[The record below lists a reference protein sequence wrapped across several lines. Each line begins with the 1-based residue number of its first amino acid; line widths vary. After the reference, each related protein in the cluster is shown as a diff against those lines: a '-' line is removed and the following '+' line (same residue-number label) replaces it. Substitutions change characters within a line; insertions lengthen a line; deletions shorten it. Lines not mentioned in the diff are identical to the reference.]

1 MQMKKYVFI
10 MAAAMTMTA
19 VLTGCGT
26 KQISGD
32 WIFTEAEINGTKVEI
47 PSDTYASFSADIT
60 GKNEYAVY
68 GKAGVNR
75 YNGTA
80 KTEGGTFSAQV
91 GAMTMMG
98 ADTEHSLF
106 ERNFIEILSGAEKAA
121 VSKENTL
128 VLTGGKKD
136 GGSFKAVFSRVTLNS
151 TSWTTRL
158 LNTGNAV
165 VTAAGENPPT
175 ITIGDGKAKGFS
187 GVNSWSCTMQLSEKD
202 RTISFENIASTKMA
216 GPKELMTQEM
226 TFFKLLENVTSYR
239 ISGPEL
245 TLLDGDITL
254 VVLYLAD

>member
-47 PSDTYASFSADIT
+47 PS
-60 GKNEYAVY
+60 AVY

-91 GAMTMMG
+91 DAMTMMG
-98 ADTEHSLF
+98 ADTAHSMF
-106 ERNFIEILSGAEKAA
+106 ERNFLEILSGAEKAA

-165 VTAAGENPPT
+165 VTTAGENPPT

-245 TLLDGDITL
+245 TLLDGDRTL

>member
-1 MQMKKYVFI
+1 

-26 KQISGD
+26 KQICGD
-32 WIFTEAEINGTKVEI
+32 WIFTEAEIKGTKVEI

-91 GAMTMMG
+91 DAMTMMG
-98 ADTEHSLF
+98 ADTAHSMF
-106 ERNFIEILSGAEKAA
+106 ERNFLEILSGAEKAA

-128 VLTGGKKD
+128 
-136 GGSFKAVFSRVTLNS
+136 
-151 TSWTTRL
+151 
-158 LNTGNAV
+158 
-165 VTAAGENPPT
+165 
-175 ITIGDGKAKGFS
+175 
-187 GVNSWSCTMQLSEKD
+187 
-202 RTISFENIASTKMA
+202 SFENIASTKMA

-245 TLLDGDITL
+245 TLLDGDRTL